1 MDDQELNEL
10 RDFGNDKAEDLESL
24 ANHDGKE
31 EEWEEDPFT
40 ALMFGHGRG
49 RQGQETVQHDHLF
62 QHPQHQPYQ
71 PPNIDYTEI
80 MGHVDT
86 LMESARGLKPLFQK
100 IYPFVE
106 QLLKKK

>member
-10 RDFGNDKAEDLESL
+10 RDFGNEEEEDFDGL
-24 ANHDGKE
+24 ANHDGTE
-31 EEWEEDPFT
+31 EKWEEDPFT

-49 RQGQETVQHDHLF
+49 RQGQGTVQHDPLF
-62 QHPQHQPYQ
+62 QHRQYQ

-106 QLLKKK
+106 QLWKKK